1 MATRQFRL
9 SDEQATKPLPVFNQK
24 NRMGY
29 LIDFEHE
36 LRDLL
41 AAGDIEATV
50 SYAKKK
56 LLESYYNTAFQ

>member
-1 MATRQFRL
+1 
-9 SDEQATKPLPVFNQK
+9 
-24 NRMGY
+24 MGY

-41 AAGDIEATV
+41 AAGDIEAAV

-56 LLESYYNTAFQ
+56 LLESYYNTPTKKTSQPARRRPRAAYN

>member
-1 MATRQFRL
+1 
-9 SDEQATKPLPVFNQK
+9 
-24 NRMGY
+24 MGY